1 MSIDPFVKNFLALV
15 ELDDQRAGVA
25 KPPAPQPIEEM
36 LTVAWAVSRHP
47 LAGGEYYRATRPAA
61 LSSRDFGWHTAVV
74 EQIGSIEGSKKV
86 AGRAYG
92 SEHTIEP
99 DVWIFRPIGQQ
110 GKTDNW
116 SLSTIVERCH
126 AAGQMVICDLDDD
139 YWAHEDFPDGAQP
152 VGENDDRFEE
162 WCWKADAWLVS
173 TPYLK
178 KRVEEVAVRRGH
190 PFPKVAVAPNC
201 YDPFGLGQDS
211 HPVPGRRI
219 GTRLWLH
226 GRMAGDLEIYK
237 DCFAPLLDELDLTFV
252 HIGAIAKA
260 DLDAGAQYRHRSFI
274 DDVGMPKDRVLEL
287 PSCLVP
293 EMGKL
298 LGSTIS
304 IAAIA
309 VADHPFNYA
318 KTETHAVEVAS
329 AGLPIVA
336 ATDLEIYKDVPGQ
349 VSPDPALVAERVRE
363 LLKPEKWHYW
373 SERSRVWAK
382 KTAVRSEATHLRA
395 LQSVV
400 KELLLH

>member
-1 MSIDPFVKNFLALV
+1 MPGSSSAMTVDPFVEEYLKLV
-15 ELDDQRAGVA
+15 ELDDQRVAGL
-25 KPPAPQPIEEM
+25 KPAEPQPIEEM
-36 LTVAWAVSRHP
+36 LCVAWAVSRHP

-74 EQIGSIEGSKKV
+74 EKIGSVEGSKKV
-86 AGRAYG
+86 AGLAYG
-92 SEHTIEP
+92 SDHTVEP

-110 GKTDNW
+110 GKHDNW

-139 YWAHEDFPDGAQP
+139 YWAHEDFPDGQQ
-152 VGENDDRFEE
+152 VDGDGDDRFEE

-173 TPYLK
+173 TPYMK
-178 KRVEEVAVRRGH
+178 SRVEEMALRRGH
-190 PFPKVAVAPNC
+190 PVPQVAVAPNC
-201 YDPFGLGQDS
+201 YDPIGIGHDS

-237 DCFAPLLDELDLTFV
+237 ECFAPLLDELDLTFV
-252 HIGAIAKA
+252 HIGATAKS
-260 DLDAGAQYRHRSFI
+260 DLEPWAQYRHRSFI
-274 DDVGMPKDRVLEL
+274 DDVGMRKDRVLEL
-287 PSCLVP
+287 PSCLIP
-293 EMGKL
+293 EMGKI
-298 LGSTIS
+298 LGSTMS

-336 ATDLEIYKDVPGQ
+336 ATTLSIYGTVPGR
-349 VSPDPALVAERVRE
+349 VAPDPDAVRERVRE
-363 LLKPEKWHYW
+363 LLIPEKWHYW

-382 KTAVRSEATHLRA
+382 KTAVRPRRRTCARCRA
-395 LQSVV
+395 W
-400 KELLLH
+400 